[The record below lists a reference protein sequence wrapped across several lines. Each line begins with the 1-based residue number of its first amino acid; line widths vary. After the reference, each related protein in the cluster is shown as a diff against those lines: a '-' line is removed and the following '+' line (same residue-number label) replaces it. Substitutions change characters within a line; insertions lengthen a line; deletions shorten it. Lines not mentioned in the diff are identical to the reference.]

1 MPDLAQNPHLA
12 IHPDFTSK
20 SYCLARD
27 CLVNKTIDHN
37 TAACQLELL
46 WTVNND
52 LERQEWDWQLLEEQQ
67 AAAEKERLAREEQ
80 EQLQQEQEREC
91 ELALQEDKKKNCH
104 KHTPLP
110 QDTMIPTEPIIV
122 PAPIT
127 THKLCKGDYCKLYF
141 FTNKGLKDAELT
153 PRSTDNDAMAL

>member
-46 WTVNND
+46 WT
-52 LERQEWDWQLLEEQQ
+52 
-67 AAAEKERLAREEQ
+67 
-80 EQLQQEQEREC
+80 
-91 ELALQEDKKKNCH
+91 
-104 KHTPLP
+104 HTPLP

-153 PRSTDNDAMAL
+153 PRSTDNDAMALLQSGDGLHSFVPIAAACTKGNVTRDEDLSWEEFTKAAHHLVSAMSDSGWC